1 MSKMKNLAL
10 EPNAQLIFERD
21 LAVAQL
27 KELGLELGE
36 KNRDVVHVV
45 RCKNCK
51 YGKSGGFDGNVLEE
65 GVIVCL
71 NSELTDKLLL
81 MYEHDFCSY
90 GEEI

>member
-1 MSKMKNLAL
+1 MGKIKNLAL
-10 EPNAQLIFERD
+10 EQNTQLIFERD

-51 YGKSGGFDGNVLEE
+51 YSKNGEFDGYVLQD

-71 NSELTDKLLL
+71 NPELTDGFLL

-90 GEEI
+90 GKEI